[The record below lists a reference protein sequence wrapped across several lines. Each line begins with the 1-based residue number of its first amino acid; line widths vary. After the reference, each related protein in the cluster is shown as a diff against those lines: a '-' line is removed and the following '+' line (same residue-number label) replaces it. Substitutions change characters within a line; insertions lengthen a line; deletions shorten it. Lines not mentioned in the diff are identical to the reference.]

1 MNGIKVCSQPDSHT
15 QVGEQTIEETIN
27 NNEAANSKRTNTH
40 TSKQTSQPRK
50 RRYYSFLLRS
60 RGRKACVCNQGL
72 IGYICSPE
80 TFDIGKEFMDHNIRL
95 T

>member
-15 QVGEQTIEETIN
+15 QVGEQTIEATIN
-27 NNEAANSKRTNTH
+27 NNEAANEQTH
-40 TSKQTSQPRK
+40 KQTSQPRK

-80 TFDIGKEFMDHNIRL
+80 TFDIGKEFMDQNIRL